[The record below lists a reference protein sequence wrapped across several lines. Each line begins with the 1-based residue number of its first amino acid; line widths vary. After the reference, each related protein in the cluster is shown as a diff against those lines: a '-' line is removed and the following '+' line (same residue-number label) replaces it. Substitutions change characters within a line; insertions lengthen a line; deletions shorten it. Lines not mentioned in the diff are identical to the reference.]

1 MSARLRSAV
10 LLSLLAVFFFNVCV
24 FGLVLT
30 AQLHLHQQSQHSRSK
45 TKKHKEIVELRIDRK
60 LVETTNAQF
69 QWKEEHEFCWNGE
82 MYDVEES
89 FLEEDVWVFI
99 AEHDSKED
107 HIRKQLDTENGE
119 HKAKKRNTPSKKNSK
134 SGPEY
139 FEQPVIAVHIHHPA
153 LHQNKEGEAELMFAH
168 NALPDPPP
176 WVLL

>member
-1 MSARLRSAV
+1 MHARLRSAV
-10 LLSLLAVFFFNVCV
+10 LLSLLAVFCFNVCV
-24 FGLVLT
+24 FGLVLA
-30 AQLHLHQQSQHSRSK
+30 AQLHFHQQAQHSRIK
-45 TKKHKEIVELRIDRK
+45 TEKHKEIVELRIDRT
-60 LVETTNAQF
+60 LVETPNAQF

-89 FLEEDVWVFI
+89 FLEKDVWVFI

-107 HIRKQLDTENGE
+107 NIRKQLHSEDEA

-139 FEQPVIAVHIHHPA
+139 FEQPALAVNIHPPA
-153 LHQNKEGEAELMFAH
+153 LHQNKEGEAALMIAH

-176 WVLL
+176 WVQL